1 MRVIMEN
8 RIVSVMLNVPIERK
22 VPVARFALIGTQSR
36 LSMMVVPLK
45 LDGFNTSINYFVSS
59 NYGLQPLHMFLA
71 C

>member
-1 MRVIMEN
+1 MEN

-59 NYGLQPLHMFLA
+59 N
-71 C
+71 